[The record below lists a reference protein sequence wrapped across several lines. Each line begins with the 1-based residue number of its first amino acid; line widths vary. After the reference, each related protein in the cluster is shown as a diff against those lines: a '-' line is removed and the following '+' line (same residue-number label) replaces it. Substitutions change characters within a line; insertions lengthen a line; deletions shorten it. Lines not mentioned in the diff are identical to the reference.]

1 MNTLLFRTLQDE
13 PGNEHLIRG
22 IQRLNKSSDRLINS
36 HAKMIQ
42 AGNYYCDQ
50 MQQILQGK

>member
-1 MNTLLFRTLQDE
+1 MNTIIFRTLQDE

-22 IQRLNKSSDRLINS
+22 IQKLNDSSDRLINA
-36 HAKMIQ
+36 HARMIQ

-50 MQQILQGK
+50 VQRILNGE